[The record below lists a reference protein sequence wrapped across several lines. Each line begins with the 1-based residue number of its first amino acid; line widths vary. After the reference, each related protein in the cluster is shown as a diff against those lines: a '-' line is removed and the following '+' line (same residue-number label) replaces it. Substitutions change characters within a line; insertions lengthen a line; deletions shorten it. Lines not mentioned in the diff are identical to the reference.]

1 MYFENLYHCCQ
12 SLCFLEL
19 VQLNMLENLEDFVE
33 NACWKKMEGD
43 KLTTIWQKRSRGP
56 LLEDQTTY

>member
-1 MYFENLYHCCQ
+1 M
-12 SLCFLEL
+12 

-43 KLTTIWQKRSRGP
+43 KLTTIWQKRSKGP
-56 LLEDQTTY
+56 LLEDHTTY